1 MNRGSKLWRN
11 VVPVAMV
18 MTVGCS
24 KLLLEK
30 PLEPGTYGSS
40 EPELK
45 RLWSD
50 LLTAATRDERQRVIE
65 MMTSMRMSQEELAT
79 LIGEDKARRFWPRYD
94 LLTKPLSGPMPAELV
109 ASIYEHHYD
118 DVEVTRVDTL
128 PTESMSDAERVM
140 KRALLT
146 PTPFY
151 RVRVVR
157 KGHPYAIRY
166 DFFVYQHGFWRTGRE
181 LGKYLEPPPPI
192 VPAQAA
198 QPSPQPAQ
206 PSSQAAQP
214 VSPQPVS
221 PQPVQ
226 QPEPRVIPPT

>member
-214 VSPQPVS
+214 VSPQPV
-221 PQPVQ
+221 Q

>member
-1 MNRGSKLWRN
+1 VNRGSKLWRN

-198 QPSPQPAQ
+198 QPSPQPVQ
-206 PSSQAAQP
+206 PSPQAA
-214 VSPQPVS
+214 QPVS

>member
-198 QPSPQPAQ
+198 QPSPQAAQ
-206 PSSQAAQP
+206 PSSQPA
-214 VSPQPVS
+214 QPVS

>member
-1 MNRGSKLWRN
+1 
-11 VVPVAMV
+11 
-18 MTVGCS
+18 
-24 KLLLEK
+24 
-30 PLEPGTYGSS
+30 
-40 EPELK
+40 
-45 RLWSD
+45 
-50 LLTAATRDERQRVIE
+50 
-65 MMTSMRMSQEELAT
+65 
-79 LIGEDKARRFWPRYD
+79 
-94 LLTKPLSGPMPAELV
+94 
-109 ASIYEHHYD
+109 
-118 DVEVTRVDTL
+118 
-128 PTESMSDAERVM
+128 MSDAERVM

>member
-157 KGHPYAIRY
+157 KGQPYAIRY

-198 QPSPQPAQ
+198 QPSPPPVQ
-206 PSSQAAQP
+206 PSPQAA
-214 VSPQPVS
+214 QPVS

>member
-157 KGHPYAIRY
+157 KGQPYAIRY

-198 QPSPQPAQ
+198 QPSPQPMQ
-206 PSSQAAQP
+206 PSPQAA
-214 VSPQPVS
+214 QPVS

>member
-198 QPSPQPAQ
+198 QPSPQPMQ
-206 PSSQAAQP
+206 PSPQAA
-214 VSPQPVS
+214 QPVS

>member
-198 QPSPQPAQ
+198 QPSPQPVQ
-206 PSSQAAQP
+206 PSPQAA
-214 VSPQPVS
+214 QPVS

>member
-206 PSSQAAQP
+206 PSSQPA
-214 VSPQPVS
+214 QPVS

>member
-198 QPSPQPAQ
+198 QPSPQAAQ
-206 PSSQAAQP
+206 PSPQP
-214 VSPQPVS
+214 AQPVS

>member
-157 KGHPYAIRY
+157 KGQPYAIRY

-198 QPSPQPAQ
+198 QPSPQAAQ
-206 PSSQAAQP
+206 PSSQPA
-214 VSPQPVS
+214 QPVS